1 MCKCKWFFA
10 SWYYMYLLLL
20 LRVVLVFFASSQA
33 FFFFLSLLYFA
44 VSFFLLRMVLV
55 RAEVMSAGAKTG
67 PARRTVAGTFFR
79 VLGYSSYL
87 GTAYSSTAS
96 TRKNHVFAYFLKP
109 WSCLFSHLCLS
120 SVILL
125 CIDVLCCSSVP
136 SDERCYSRG

>member
-1 MCKCKWFFA
+1 MALPPTPLCPLPLAFGYCHHPFLHPDLLSPFCDELKSYLSSTMCKWFFA
-10 SWYYMYLLLL
+10 SSYLL

-96 TRKNHVFAYFLKP
+96 TRKNRVFAYYLEP
-109 WSCLFSHLCLS
+109 
-120 SVILL
+120 
-125 CIDVLCCSSVP
+125 
-136 SDERCYSRG
+136 